1 MHKFHHHFERPWTDT
16 NYGNIFSIWDRLF
29 GTMVMDDPKKIHY
42 GLDVLE
48 DSTDENLGFQFKIPF
63 NKNIKT
69 DY

>member
-1 MHKFHHHFERPWTDT
+1 
-16 NYGNIFSIWDRLF
+16 
-29 GTMVMDDPKKIHY
+29 MVIEDPEKVVY

-48 DSTDENLGFQFKIPF
+48 DSTAQNLGFQFKIPF